1 MSESTEIIETNNSN
15 NPDNPNNI
23 TTNPHHIAIE
33 NPDNIC
39 FNYLQSFPQLHEI
52 LIPALNHGSEFTNF
66 SSRLKLCNN
75 CLSLTN
81 PNWWKLEIIK
91 SYSEYNMMQ
100 LNYKYEKEILDFI
113 NKMPLSGQELFYARF
128 GQGIRSDLMKG
139 QDWIDY
145 TLGILPH
152 EKCKEYGYYSPQEIQ
167 AYQERFPICEHPANR
182 ICSEESKNSWC
193 PFGAIGEYNQKCY
206 DKGKDDKC
214 YECEY
219 FQERINPIRDI
230 MECDWKDY
238 EVYYKSKI
246 NAEKYK
252 EMFEKGENK

>member
-1 MSESTEIIETNNSN
+1 MHESTKLIETTNS
-15 NPDNPNNI
+15 I
-23 TTNPHHIAIE
+23 NPHHIAIE
-33 NPDNIC
+33 NPDYIC
-39 FNYLQSFPQLHEI
+39 FNCLQSYPQLHEI
-52 LIPALNHGSEFTNF
+52 LIPVLNHNSKFTNF
-66 SSRLKLCNN
+66 SSRLYLCPT

-81 PNWWKLEIIK
+81 HEWWKLEIIK
-91 SYSEYNMMQ
+91 LYTEDNMMQ

-113 NKMPLSGQELFYARF
+113 NQMPLSGQELFYARF
-128 GQGIRSDLMKG
+128 GQGIRSDLMRG

-182 ICSEESKNSWC
+182 IYNEKSKNSWC

-206 DKGKDDKC
+206 DKGSDDSC

-219 FQERINPIRDI
+219 FKERINHIRNVI
-230 MECDWKDY
+230 ENEWKDY
-238 EVYYKSKI
+238 EVYYKCKI
-246 NAEKYK
+246 NADRYK
-252 EMFEKGENK
+252 KMFEEGELND